1 MGSNTTETL
10 TQSFFM
16 LASKVIGMLV
26 KVDDVDVLLKDLQED
41 FVLNS
46 TLSSVNGEITLRCGR
61 LPTVANAALITAKHI
76 DFEKELKKNLQWNL
90 SNNLAKKLTK
100 NLQKRSPYYIQHGES
115 KLMHLRMRLL
125 HLMHQPDASTVAPAD
140 AQV

>member
-1 MGSNTTETL
+1 
-10 TQSFFM
+10 M

-26 KVDDVDVLLKDLQED
+26 KVDDVEVLQKDLQED
-41 FVLNS
+41 FVINS
-46 TLSSVNGEITLRCGR
+46 TLSSVDGEITLRCGR
-61 LPTVANAALITAKHI
+61 LPTVVNAALITAKHI
-76 DFEKELKKNLQWNL
+76 DFQNELKRNLQWNL

-100 NLQKRSPYYIQHGES
+100 NLQKPSLYYIQHGGR
-115 KLMHLRMRLL
+115 KLMHLWIRLP